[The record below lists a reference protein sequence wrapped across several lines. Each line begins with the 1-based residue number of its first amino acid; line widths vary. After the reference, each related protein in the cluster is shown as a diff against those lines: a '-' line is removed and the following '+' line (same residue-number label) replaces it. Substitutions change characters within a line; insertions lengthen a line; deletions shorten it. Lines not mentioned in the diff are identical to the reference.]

1 MHGSLGNPFDAATD
15 GENNAVE
22 FDIGYPLRRDLDA
35 AIRTLRESYGDSL
48 RLLPM
53 SGTSGAGGIFQAP
66 KPTGCTVVGLRLD
79 APPAP
84 RVRVGEMPDPAS
96 LELDEIV
103 IDAAAGAVGVGAAIT
118 LDQLNRALEE
128 RLGPGHR
135 VPGADLTSYQYAAAG
150 ATFMTG
156 GMGPQRR
163 YFSDSVDAI
172 ALHDGERFTNI
183 EGDAVAD
190 FAGTYGWSGMVGALR
205 CRYYR
210 FPANEVSFALPVD
223 DAPERLARLLAHLA
237 AHAWLDFGG
246 DEVVSAAGDGALIL
260 GLEHVSRA
268 SMGPLLKIADRN
280 PAGPRA
286 RDLAGKIEA
295 AGAAGLIFVSGL
307 ADGSIDEFLAALLDD
322 ADAERYTLAGIDLE
336 HAEIFNDPEAMRA
349 VREAIPYAARMQ
361 RPAGRQVYKN
371 HTDADI
377 RLPPDG
383 VETAMTR
390 LWQINRDYV
399 AAVEAFYREQADI
412 DGEILVYGHLNPF
425 GVDPHNRVT
434 MSADDPDR
442 FAAARD
448 ILIARRADYYR
459 ALAGMCADGDAVFVG
474 GEKTADSELGIYRA
488 LGGPDNAPP
497 ALRDRFRRQRERVR
511 AAAPLFNWRAPE
523 PFV

>member
-1 MHGSLGNPFDAATD
+1 MDGVPGKPFDQASD
-15 GENNAVE
+15 GENNAVL
-22 FDIGYPLRRDLDA
+22 FDVGYPLRRGLDA
-35 AIRTLRESYGDSL
+35 AIRELRDRYGDAL

-53 SGTSGAGGIFQAP
+53 AGTSGAGGIFQVP
-66 KPTGCTVVGLRLD
+66 KPPGSTVVALRLD
-79 APPAP
+79 APPTP
-84 RVRVGEMPDPAS
+84 RVRVGEVPDPAA

-103 IDAAAGAVGVGAAIT
+103 IDESRQAVGAGAAIT
-118 LDQLNRALEE
+118 LDQLSRALED

-135 VPGADLTSYQYAAAG
+135 VPGADLTSYQYAAVG

-172 ALHDGERFTNI
+172 ALHDGESLATI
-183 EGDAVAD
+183 DGDALAD
-190 FAGTYGWSGMVGALR
+190 FAGTYGWSGMVSALR
-205 CRYYR
+205 CRYFH
-210 FPANEVSFALPVD
+210 FPANEISFALPVD
-223 DAPERLARLLAHLA
+223 DAPDSLARLLAHLA
-237 AHAWLDFGG
+237 AHAWLEFGG
-246 DEVVSAAGDGALIL
+246 DVVGSAAGDGALIL

-268 SMGPLLKIADRN
+268 SMRPLLDVADSN

-286 RDLAGKIEA
+286 RDLAHKIEA

-307 ADGSIDEFLAALLDD
+307 TDGSIDEFLGALLDD
-322 ADAERYTLAGIDLE
+322 AAGESFTLAGIDLE
-336 HAEIFNDPEAMRA
+336 HAEIFGDPDEMRS

-361 RPAGRQVYKN
+361 RPTGRHVYKN

-377 RLPPDG
+377 RLPPGG
-383 VETAMTR
+383 VEAAMTR
-390 LWQINRDYV
+390 LWQINREYV
-399 AAVEAFYREQADI
+399 AAVDAYYREQADI
-412 DGEILVYGHLNPF
+412 GGEILVYGHLNPF

-448 ILIARRADYYR
+448 YLIARRADYYR
-459 ALAGMCADGDAVFVG
+459 ALAELCVDSDAVFVG

-497 ALRDRFRRQRERVR
+497 ALRERFRRQRERIR